1 MMSKILLVEDEQ
13 SMAEGIRDALEYH
26 GFEVNNVRD
35 AEKGE
40 QLLDEKEFD
49 LIILDVMLPGKD
61 GFEMCLGIRKRGIKI
76 PIIMLTARIEE
87 VDKVAGFEAGADDY
101 VTKPFSMREFITRVR
116 VQLRR
121 FANGEQ
127 NSREY
132 TSGNI

>member
-26 GFEVNNVRD
+26 GFEVSDVRD

-76 PIIMLTARIEE
+76 PIIILTARVEE
-87 VDKVAGFEAGADDY
+87 TDKVAGLGAGADDY
-101 VTKPFSMREFITRVR
+101 VTKPFSMREFIARVR
-116 VQLRR
+116 AHLRR
-121 FANGEQ
+121 FANSEQ
-127 NSREY
+127 NRSKK